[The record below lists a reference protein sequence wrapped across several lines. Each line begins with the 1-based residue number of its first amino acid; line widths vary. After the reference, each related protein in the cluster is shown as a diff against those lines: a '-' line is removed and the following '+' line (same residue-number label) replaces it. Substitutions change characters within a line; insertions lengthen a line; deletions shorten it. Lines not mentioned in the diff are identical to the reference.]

1 MPASRR
7 RAQAAQTHCS
17 PGSPGGMAAA
27 SAPGSPAAMHQ
38 QGPALPAAIAQP
50 FDCRQ
55 SGQVEGLLSWSMT
68 FFQ

>member
-1 MPASRR
+1 
-7 RAQAAQTHCS
+7 
-17 PGSPGGMAAA
+17 MAAA